1 MLQEEPLSSFS
12 TEKPAAASWSKSDS
26 FLVLEP
32 ATILLQLKIW
42 QQKPQ
47 EACFIC
53 QGGFQWWDQSIVHLY
68 VNTK

>member
-12 TEKPAAASWSKSDS
+12 TEKPAAASWSKFDS

-42 QQKPQ
+42 Q
-47 EACFIC
+47 
-53 QGGFQWWDQSIVHLY
+53 
-68 VNTK
+68 